1 MTDTKDHDYYERNLG
16 RHPAYSAIMDRLK
29 AEFAELDAAE
39 QAVRLKVDEA
49 EETLASLRSEVPLL
63 EQRYLDAAS
72 YQEQHKAKAKLQES
86 LDKLYFVELD
96 LAGLR
101 IGLADAQIATGQEK
115 KRLYDRL
122 VAEKRAELLPLRAE
136 AEALAHAAE
145 RNNAQLRHLGAQRG
159 ALERKKD
166 ELQADRRQELAR
178 TRLPA
183 FRTRQ
188 PVSPA

>member
-72 YQEQHKAKAKLQES
+72 YQEQHKAKGEVAREPRQTVLCRTRPGRP
-86 LDKLYFVELD
+86 
-96 LAGLR
+96 AHR
-101 IGLADAQIATGQEK
+101 IGG
-115 KRLYDRL
+115 R
-122 VAEKRAELLPLRAE
+122 
-136 AEALAHAAE
+136 
-145 RNNAQLRHLGAQRG
+145 
-159 ALERKKD
+159 
-166 ELQADRRQELAR
+166 ADRNRPGEETSL
-178 TRLPA
+178 
-183 FRTRQ
+183 
-188 PVSPA
+188 